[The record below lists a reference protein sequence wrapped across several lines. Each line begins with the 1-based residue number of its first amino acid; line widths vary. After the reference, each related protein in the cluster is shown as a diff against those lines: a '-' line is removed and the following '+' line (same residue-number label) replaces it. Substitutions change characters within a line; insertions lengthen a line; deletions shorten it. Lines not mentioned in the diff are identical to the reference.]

1 VTPDKAVLCGLLLAA
16 AAAAVLVSPL
26 SPIARQAG
34 GVSGLQGVTWS
45 PSQPAGHQTVGGL
58 WHPPTCGQGRTGLI
72 KYGYGWIAGPPS
84 ESTPG
89 LGQDG

>member
-1 VTPDKAVLCGLLLAA
+1 MDNRLLLLGGLAA
-16 AAAAVLVSPL
+16 AAAVGLLASPL

-45 PSQPAGHQTVGGL
+45 PRQPAGHQAIGGL
-58 WHPPTCGQGRTGLI
+58 WHPPTCGAGRTGLI
-72 KYGYGWIAGPPS
+72 KYGWAWISQPPS
-84 ESTPG
+84 EMQTG